1 MVKDW
6 YADGKN
12 YGLMMKEH
20 GEEEGTYNEY
30 ISSDD
35 NLDDNSA
42 TRPQIMIQYVSCEG
56 LEDFWTYHQH
66 DIGRAG
72 TGYVNDYNAA
82 RSWCIR
88 LMPFP
93 AAVRLSA

>member
-1 MVKDW
+1 
-6 YADGKN
+6 
-12 YGLMMKEH
+12 MKEH

-35 NLDDNSA
+35 NLDDNAA

-72 TGYVNDYNAA
+72 IGYVNDYNAA